1 LKCPPEK
8 KECRLFIIYNVK
20 LIMKNSI
27 FLFLAIISQKSTKIR
42 MSKREKDILEIK
54 YFKNSILD
62 FIEKYI

>member
-1 LKCPPEK
+1 
-8 KECRLFIIYNVK
+8 
-20 LIMKNSI
+20 MKNSI